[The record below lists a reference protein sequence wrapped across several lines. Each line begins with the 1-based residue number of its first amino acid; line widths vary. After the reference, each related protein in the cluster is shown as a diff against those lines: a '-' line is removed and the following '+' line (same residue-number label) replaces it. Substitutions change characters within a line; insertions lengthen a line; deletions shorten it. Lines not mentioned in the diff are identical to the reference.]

1 MSSFLVAIAMCY
13 ILIKIP
19 FWILSS
25 VRGGG
30 RSRVGSLIKGFLAY
44 KTLGLIRGGMASMTG
59 RQRSRGAKSTSAADP
74 YENSRAGADG
84 QYLLPLTGL
93 TRGRLRQP
101 FQNRT
106 APAPVTRSPR
116 KPRGRQ
122 GALFSIDGKPVSSA
136 LPPELGPSAMR
147 LNPRPGEQ
155 HMLPIHARHD
165 PDRTAPNT
173 PPSSEAGPQAGA
185 VQPPLFTRSGR
196 PRPQALPPK
205 PGNPGAI
212 PARIPPGGQY
222 PLPLVGPFTTQ
233 SVPTPPTR
241 SPAQPDPRPVQV
253 PGQRPLLTP
262 GGEVHPQARARRPHS
277 TPKPAAPPAYKG
289 IRPDK
294 HGQYAL
300 PLDLPRPTRGR
311 PRRSTTRTGTS
322 PAGADPNQFEL
333 PLHPP
338 VPPPASTPGEGD
350 PT

>member
-19 FWILSS
+19 FWVLSS

-44 KTLGLIRGGMASMTG
+44 KTFGLIRGGMASMAS
-59 RQRSRGAKSTSAADP
+59 RQRSRGATSASAADP

-84 QYLLPLTGL
+84 QYVLPLPGL
-93 TRGRLRQP
+93 ARGRLRRP
-101 FQNRT
+101 FHNRT
-106 APAPVTRSPR
+106 KPAPAARSPR
-116 KPRGRQ
+116 NAVGRQ
-122 GALFSIDGKPVSSA
+122 GALFSVDGKPVRSA
-136 LPPELGPSAMR
+136 LPPDLGPSAMR

-165 PDRTAPNT
+165 PDRTTPDT
-173 PPSSEAGPQAGA
+173 PPSSEAGPPAGA
-185 VQPPLFTRSGR
+185 GQLPLFTRSGR

-212 PARIPPGGQY
+212 PTRIPPGGQY

-233 SVPTPPTR
+233 SVPTPPPPPT
-241 SPAQPDPRPVQV
+241 AQPDPGPVRV

-262 GGEVHPQARARRPHS
+262 NGEVHPHARARRPRRVP
-277 TPKPAAPPAYKG
+277 PKPAAPSAYKG

-300 PLDLPRPTRGR
+300 PLDLPRPARSR
-311 PRRSTTRTGTS
+311 PRPTTTGAS
-322 PAGADPNQFEL
+322 PAGADPSQPEL
-333 PLHPP
+333 PLDL
-338 VPPPASTPGEGD
+338 PAAPSTPAEGD

>member
-19 FWILSS
+19 FWVLSS

-44 KTLGLIRGGMASMTG
+44 KTFGLIRGGMASMTG
-59 RQRSRGAKSTSAADP
+59 HQRSRGAPSSSAPDP
-74 YENSRAGADG
+74 YANPRAGADG

-101 FQNRT
+101 FPHRT
-106 APAPVTRSPR
+106 AAAPGTRSPR
-116 KPRGRQ
+116 TPSGRQ
-122 GALFSIDGKPVSSA
+122 GALFSLDGKPVRSA

-165 PDRTAPNT
+165 PGRAVPD
-173 PPSSEAGPQAGA
+173 PSPSPEAGPQPG
-185 VQPPLFTRSGR
+185 VGQLPLFTRSGR
-196 PRPQALPPK
+196 PQSQALPPK

-212 PARIPPGGQY
+212 PNPVPPGGQY
-222 PLPLVGPFTTQ
+222 PLPLVGPFTTH
-233 SVPTPPTR
+233 SVPTPPTPPPAHLDAR
-241 SPAQPDPRPVQV
+241 SVQV
-253 PGQRPLLTP
+253 PGQRPLFTP
-262 GGEVHPQARARRPHS
+262 SGEVHPQARARRQSRPV
-277 TPKPAAPPAYKG
+277 PKPTAPSAYKG

-300 PLDLPRPTRGR
+300 SLDLPRPTRSR
-311 PRRSTTRTGTS
+311 PRPATTVVGAS
-322 PAGADPNQFEL
+322 PPGADPSQPEL
-333 PLHPP
+333 PLDL
-338 VPPPASTPGEGD
+338 PASPTPAEGD